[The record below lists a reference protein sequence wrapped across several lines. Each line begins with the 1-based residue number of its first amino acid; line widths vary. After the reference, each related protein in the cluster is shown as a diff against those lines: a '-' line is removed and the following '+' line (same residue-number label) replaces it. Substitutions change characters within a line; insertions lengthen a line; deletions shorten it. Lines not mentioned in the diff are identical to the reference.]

1 MEVPEAFHITNG
13 MGIKDALLRKMMQSK
28 MKGLPKDQQDKI
40 FKALEDNPEFF
51 TDLGKEIQEE
61 IKKGKDQMS
70 ATMEVVG
77 RHREKLEQI
86 MK

>member
-1 MEVPEAFHITNG
+1 
-13 MGIKDALLRKMMQSK
+13 MGIKDALMRKMMQSK
-28 MKGLPKDQQDKI
+28 MKGLPQDQQDKI
-40 FKALEDNPEFF
+40 FKALESNPEFF

-61 IKKGKDQMS
+61 IKKGKDQMA